1 MSIPELIKGL
11 DDKARVDKVGK
22 MGSEVVIDKELIRQ
36 ASTYLKDYLYLMGV
50 DEE

>member
-1 MSIPELIKGL
+1 MSISELIKEL
-11 DDKARVDKVGK
+11 DDKARVDKIGK
-22 MGSEVVIDKELIRQ
+22 MGYEVLVSKELIRQ

>member
-1 MSIPELIKGL
+1 MIKEL
-11 DDKARVDKVGK
+11 DAKARVDKVGK
-22 MGSEVVIDKELIRQ
+22 MGSEVVIDKELLRQ